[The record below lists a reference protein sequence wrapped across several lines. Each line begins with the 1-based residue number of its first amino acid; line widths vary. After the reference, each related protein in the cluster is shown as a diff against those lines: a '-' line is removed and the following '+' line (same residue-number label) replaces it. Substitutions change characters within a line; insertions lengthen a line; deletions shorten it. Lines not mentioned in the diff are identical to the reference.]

1 MLGLRARHG
10 GSQKLL
16 CPYEDLVPPGSGD
29 SWGSGRRCPS
39 WQVSPA
45 CPGQSYLGPYL
56 QGPTTL
62 GHPPASPLPHLPPGY
77 LLSLPISPPYTGL
90 RPRSQEPP
98 SSPSTTKKQ
107 ETLPEVHRPRCP
119 QAALLMELPWPLGRA
134 SHPWPR
140 CQAVEQQCQGN
151 KRPTPDPRSHSP
163 SWQPACKPSH
173 CTAAPAFP
181 GLLRSQPQKGRPGH
195 ATRTPR

>member
-16 CPYEDLVPPGSGD
+16 CPFEDLVPPGSGD

-45 CPGQSYLGPYL
+45 CPGQSYSGPYL

-90 RPRSQEPP
+90 RPGSQEPP
-98 SSPSTTKKQ
+98 STPSTTKKQ
-107 ETLPEVHRPRCP
+107 ETLPVAPQAPMPPGCPADGAPLATGEGPDVRPRSNSAKAIRGQLHTQSRTVP
-119 QAALLMELPWPLGRA
+119 PGSPLASPPTALP
-134 SHPWPR
+134 H
-140 CQAVEQQCQGN
+140 
-151 KRPTPDPRSHSP
+151 
-163 SWQPACKPSH
+163 
-173 CTAAPAFP
+173 
-181 GLLRSQPQKGRPGH
+181 LLSQDC
-195 ATRTPR
+195 